1 MKKKIGTILDEEIVY
16 RAKRAALRQR
26 KSLSQILEES
36 LKAYLLSLE
45 IKRRET
51 RKAVA
56 RETSGAMKIPHKAL
70 KAIMEEEGI
79 YDA

>member
-1 MKKKIGTILDEEIVY
+1 MKKKIGTILDEEILY

-26 KSLSQILEES
+26 KSLSQILEEA
-36 LKAYLLSLE
+36 LKTYMVFLE
-45 IKRRET
+45 RKPGERT
-51 RKAVA
+51 KAVV

-70 KAIMEEEGI
+70 KAVMEEEGI